1 MEVFSMIDFNYT
13 TTRKYNFH
21 TKASIE
27 YLNLECAFDIES
39 TSTYTNEGKKFAF
52 MYLWAFGI
60 GEHGEFLVYGR
71 TWQEFKE
78 LLNMIANE
86 LNISINRRLIIYVHN
101 LGFEF
106 QFMRKLFNWE
116 SVFSVDD
123 RKPIKAITENGFEF
137 RDSYILSGFNLD
149 TLAKNLTK
157 HKNKKMV
164 GDLDYSLVRNS
175 KTHIT
180 NDEMGYL
187 KNDITILLNYINEQI
202 EQYGNITKIPLTNTG
217 RVREY
222 VKDNCFYS
230 KGKSKYKSSK
240 SKQRNYRYIME
251 NLTLESDEYLKLK
264 RCFMGG
270 FTHSNPLNTD
280 KLLTDVY
287 SVDFTSSYPSVMIA
301 EKFPMGKGFKPS
313 QEEILKNG
321 YDYYINNFCCI
332 LNISVENL
340 KNTFLYDSYL
350 SENKCKIKGKKL
362 ISNGRVFSATY
373 LNTYMTDVDY
383 SIFKRCYEWDR
394 IAIHEIICY
403 PKGYLPKPIIES
415 ILSLYQNKTTLKR
428 VKGKEV
434 EYLLSKGM
442 LNSVYGMTV
451 TDIVKDE
458 ITYIDDWGVKPV
470 ILDDEIEKYN
480 NKKSR
485 FLFYPWGVWVT
496 AYARRNLWLGILSF
510 KNDYVY
516 TDTDS
521 IKFFN
526 YKKHE
531 PFLKAYNKMV
541 VHKQLKTLEYYNL
554 DPKLLSPKTVEGVE
568 KPLGVWDYEGHYTMF
583 KTLGAKRYLYEEDGE
598 LHLTVA
604 GLSKRN
610 GINYM
615 IEKCNHN
622 NKEVFNMFTDE
633 LKIPKDK
640 TGKNTHTYI
649 DDEMTELITDY
660 QGNTEKVTSLSGV
673 HLEQAD
679 YSLSISDY
687 FVKFY
692 TMLQNGY
699 TLKGDR
705 NNG

>member
-1 MEVFSMIDFNYT
+1 MIDLNYT

-21 TKASIE
+21 TKTSIE
-27 YLNLECAFDIES
+27 YLNLESAFDIES

-52 MYLWAFGI
+52 MYLWAFGL

-106 QFMRKLFNWE
+106 QFMRKLFEWD

-123 RKPIKAITENGFEF
+123 RKPIKAVTENGFEF

-180 NDEMGYL
+180 SDEMNYL

-202 EQYGNITKIPLTNTG
+202 DQYGNITKIPLTNTG

-251 NLTLESDEYLKLK
+251 NLTLESSEYLKLK

-280 KLLTDVY
+280 KLLTNVY

-301 EKFPMGKGFKPS
+301 EKFPMGRGFKPTKD
-313 QEEILKNG
+313 EILEKG

-350 SENKCKIKGKKL
+350 SENKCKIKGQKL

-415 ILSLYQNKTTLKR
+415 ILALYQNKTTLKR

-496 AYARRNLWLGILSF
+496 AYARRNLWLGILAF

-531 PFLKAYNKMV
+531 PFLKAYNEMV

-554 DPKLLSPKTVEGVE
+554 DPKLLSPKTVEGIE
-568 KPLGVWDYEGHYTMF
+568 KPLGVWDYEGKYTMF
-583 KTLGAKRYLYEEDGE
+583 KTLGAKRYLYDENGE

-610 GINYM
+610 GIDYM
-615 IEKCNHN
+615 LEKCNHN
-622 NKEVFNMFTDE
+622 NREVFNLFTDE

-649 DDEMTELITDY
+649 DDEMTEVITDY
-660 QGNTEKVTSLSGV
+660 QGNTEKITSLSGV
-673 HLEQAD
+673 HLEQAE

-705 NNG
+705 NDA

>member
-1 MEVFSMIDFNYT
+1 MIDLNYT

-21 TKASIE
+21 TKTSIE

-39 TSTYTNEGKKFAF
+39 TSTYTDEGKKFAF

-60 GEHGEFLVYGR
+60 GEHGEFLVHGR

-86 LNISINRRLIIYVHN
+86 LNITINRRLIIYVHN

-106 QFMRKLFNWE
+106 QFMRKLFEWE

-222 VKDNCFYS
+222 VKDNCFYT

-301 EKFPMGKGFKPS
+301 EKFPMGRGFKPS

-340 KNTFLYDSYL
+340 KNTFFYDSYL

-362 ISNGRVFSATY
+362 INNGRVFSATY

-458 ITYIDDWGVKPV
+458 ITYTDDWGVKPV
-470 ILDDEIEKYN
+470 ILDEEIEKYN

-531 PFLKAYNKMV
+531 PFLQAYNKMV

-604 GLSKRN
+604 GLSKNN

-615 IEKCNHN
+615 LEKCNHN
-622 NKEVFNMFTDE
+622 NKAVFNMFTDD

-649 DDEMTELITDY
+649 DDEMTEVITDY

-673 HLEQAD
+673 HLEEAE